1 MHSDSR
7 KLYFWEQ
14 SSSFICG
21 EATCFRRSVAFP
33 QTFISFPSSLCS
45 GMVLQRAR
53 YFYIGLFF
61 HSWKFLLKGVHERCC
76 YPELKGNSVL
86 CSAVMRVHGRASATP
101 LSLLW
106 MTSFCFNNDTAAT
119 AYAPKL
125 LSQSC
130 HGSQHHSLRFSTSQD
145 CSSPPQL
152 ANLDGSESPLF
163 LSVQQYD
170 NWGNYNQNAVPLEDF
185 AGGQTLCWTC
195 NSEPQDWLL
204 ADL

>member
-145 CSSPPQL
+145 CSSPPPASKFGWQWVPTFPERTAVWQL
-152 ANLDGSESPLF
+152 RKLQSKCSTLRR
-163 LSVQQYD
+163 
-170 NWGNYNQNAVPLEDF
+170 
-185 AGGQTLCWTC
+185 LCWGT
-195 NSEPQDWLL
+195 NTVLNV
-204 ADL
+204 